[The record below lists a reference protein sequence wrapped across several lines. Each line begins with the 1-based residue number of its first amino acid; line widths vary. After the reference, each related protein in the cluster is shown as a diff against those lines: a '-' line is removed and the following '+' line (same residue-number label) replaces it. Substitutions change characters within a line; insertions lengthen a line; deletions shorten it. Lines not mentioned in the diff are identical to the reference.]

1 MTTASITHHVVLL
14 HGASFTKE
22 IWTKLDIL
30 EQFCARPTIA
40 VTALDLSFGT
50 YGQLQNILQDLQTKV
65 SSDATVVLVT
75 PSAGGSSVVD
85 WLINGDAAVLRQHV
99 DVWVP
104 VAVGSLSTASDNQ
117 VTAIVPL
124 SILAIYG
131 DGDVSGGRTS
141 QRLARLAGAEVVELV
156 GGHPVYRDSPDEFVA
171 TILDFLN
178 LS

>member
-1 MTTASITHHVVLL
+1 M
-14 HGASFTKE
+14 
-22 IWTKLDIL
+22 
-30 EQFCARPTIA
+30 
-40 VTALDLSFGT
+40 SFGT
-50 YGQLQNILQDLQTKV
+50 HAQLRNILQDLQTKV
-65 SSDATVVLVT
+65 VSSNNVKVVLVT

-85 WLINGDAAVLRQHV
+85 WLINGDATVLRQHV

-117 VTAIVPL
+117 VMSIVPM

-141 QRLARLAGAEVVELV
+141 QRLGRLADAEVVELV